1 MNFFALFGLPE
12 QFHLDKNHLADVY
25 KSLAQVTHPDKF
37 STQSEQQKLLAVQKS
52 AQVNDGYNVLKHPLS
67 RAEHMLELRGLSLQH
82 ETKTLQ
88 EPAFLM
94 QQMEWREELEDAQH
108 ATEPMVALETLE
120 ETLQAQTKKHYELL
134 EGYLVNDDEKG
145 NENAASEVRKLKFM
159 HKLMAEIARKE
170 EEWFDDF

>member
-1 MNFFALFGLPE
+1 MNFFTLFGLPE
-12 QFHLDKNHLADVY
+12 QFQLDKGHLAQVY

-37 STQSEQQKLLAVQKS
+37 STASEQQKLMSVQKN
-52 AQVNDGYNVLKHPLS
+52 AQVNDGYAVLKNPLT

-94 QQMEWREELEDAQH
+94 QQMEWREQLEDAQH
-108 ATEPMVALETLE
+108 AKDPMTELASLEKELAGHTAEHYKALEDLLATND
-120 ETLQAQTKKHYELL
+120 ETNNQK
-134 EGYLVNDDEKG
+134 
-145 NENAASEVRKLKFM
+145 AAAEVRKLKFM
-159 HKLMAEIARKE
+159 HKLQSEIARKE